1 MEDDSWSI
9 AALRDVNSL
18 TDRII
23 PSHVRISAAGES
35 HRAAVPGRARHLPGA
50 RSLRTRS
57 NKLILMV
64 SAERLTYISFTHLR
78 SSLVKSSTADR
89 HHSNLNGTVFGMH
102 YWSECLRG
110 QAATYRKFA
119 EQADDNVVK
128 RNLLELTSGC
138 EEVANNHR
146 RSSARRVRPSAA

>member
-89 HHSNLNGTVFGMH
+89 QHSNFTTVLCSACIIGLNVYGAKRPLIGNLPSRRTIML
-102 YWSECLRG
+102 SKETCL
-110 QAATYRKFA
+110 
-119 EQADDNVVK
+119 
-128 RNLLELTSGC
+128 S
-138 EEVANNHR
+138 
-146 RSSARRVRPSAA
+146 